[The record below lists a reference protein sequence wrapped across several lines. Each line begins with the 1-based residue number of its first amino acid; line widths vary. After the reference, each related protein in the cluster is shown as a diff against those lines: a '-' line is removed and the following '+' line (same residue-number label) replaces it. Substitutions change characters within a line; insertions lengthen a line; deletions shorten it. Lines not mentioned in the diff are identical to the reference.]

1 MTSAKDLIQL
11 GKLVAQA
18 QGWDEAR
25 AFKGFEMTD
34 ADRAR
39 IAGSAVDLLKV
50 FPRAPGS
57 GAQLAAAFAVQLGRV
72 LDAPIEVVAGTLTVD
87 GVPVLGRRQ
96 PVTAAD
102 VCADGFDGHVW
113 VMVGPNIAELAL
125 FRRANERDCPP
136 LLARHVHS
144 VFGHDKGL
152 YVDQWRKARK
162 QGLGYEPQCVLG
174 TEAVDALMAGAFR
187 LIKGA

>member
-1 MTSAKDLIQL
+1 MTSATDLLQL

-18 QGWDEAR
+18 HGWDEAR
-25 AFKGFEMTD
+25 AFKAFEMTD

-50 FPRAPGS
+50 FPKAPGS
-57 GAQLAAAFAVQLGRV
+57 GPQLAAAFAVQLGRV
-72 LDAPIEVVAGTLTVD
+72 LSAPIQVVAGTLTVD
-87 GVPVLGRRQ
+87 GVPVLGNRQ
-96 PVTAAD
+96 PFSGAD
-102 VCADGFDGHVW
+102 VCAEGFRGHAW
-113 VMVGPNIAELAL
+113 VMVGPFIAELAL
-125 FRRANERDCPP
+125 FRRANESDCPP
-136 LLARHVHS
+136 ALARHVHS

-162 QGLGYEPQCVLG
+162 MGLGYEPQCVLSG
-174 TEAVDALMAGAFR
+174 DEVDTLMAGAFR